1 MNIITSP
8 MTRINEINLVNEAI
22 SNCKTIEDAF
32 ATLELIDNL
41 EKNQPEEVEIVN
53 AMRSD
58 ITLII
63 EELKNQKTAENE

>member
-8 MTRINEINLVNEAI
+8 MTRINEINLVNEVI

-53 AMRSD
+53 VMRSD
-58 ITLII
+58 VTLII
-63 EELKNQKTAENE
+63 DELKNQKTIEND